1 MHSQPE
7 AGSQECVFGC
17 IKYSMASMSEE
28 VVLPLYLVLMQP
40 QLEYCMILMIF
51 ECHFQIT
58 IQLFHSIPFP
68 FYSFS
73 ILFCFVPLHF
83 IQFPT
88 RSMLQAEKDEQTAR
102 GLLFFSFTSGFCLSR
117 NETSMRSCLAAGQTA
132 GPAPL

>member
-58 IQLFHSIPFP
+58 IQLF
-68 FYSFS
+68 YSFS
-73 ILFCFVPLHF
+73 ILFLFHSVLFRSTPFHSVPNTVNATGRERRANGQRVALF
-83 IQFPT
+83 QFYIWI
-88 RSMLQAEKDEQTAR
+88 L
-102 GLLFFSFTSGFCLSR
+102 SF
-117 NETSMRSCLAAGQTA
+117 
-132 GPAPL
+132 